1 MSALTTIHLCAVAF
15 WFGVVG
21 AEFIIERSRA
31 DSKPH
36 GYAVARNHYWIDLML
51 EMPAYVL
58 VAVSGL
64 LLLCQTEITVLLA
77 VKVVAGMIAVG
88 INAICIVPVWRR
100 KLASDIDNLP
110 DVVRFSKY
118 IDKITWVG
126 LPAGVVALTLGLYRA
141 H

>member
-51 EMPAYVL
+51 EIPAYVL

-126 LPAGVVALTLGLYRA
+126 LPAGVVALRLGLYRA